1 MTLEECYT
9 QFEGD
14 YNGTMERLLTEKR
27 IRKYLA
33 EFLEDRDFA
42 DLEAGMKNGDDQMA
56 FMAAHTLKGLALN
69 LGMSA
74 LAKSSSDLTE
84 ALRGGRKPEADAL
97 LTKCRTDYEMTEGA
111 IRRLLAD
118 GSVSGQTGR

>member
-14 YNGTMERLLTEKR
+14 YEGTIERLLTEKR

-33 EFLEDRDFA
+33 EFLKDQDFA
-42 DLEAGMKNGDDQMA
+42 DLEKGMESGDDRMV

-74 LAKSSSDLTE
+74 LAKSSSALTE
-84 ALRGGRKPEADAL
+84 ALRGGRKPEADEL
-97 LTKCRTDYEMTEGA
+97 MVKCKTDYEMTEEA

-118 GSVSGQTGR
+118 DASPEENS